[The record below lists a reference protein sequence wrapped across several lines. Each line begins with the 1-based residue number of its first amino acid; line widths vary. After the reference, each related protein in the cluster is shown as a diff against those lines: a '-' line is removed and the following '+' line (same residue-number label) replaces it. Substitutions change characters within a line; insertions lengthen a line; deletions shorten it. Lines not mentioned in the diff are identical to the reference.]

1 MKESITQFLEK
12 EYYETVRIHQLRQL
26 FERYLNLNSELVE
39 KFEQEYSRPKNLI
52 VSALYTAD
60 YIIMS
65 SEVKF
70 ELKDNDR
77 RKEIIEFW
85 MNLNI
90 TNDEMWYELTY
101 IVAFSYRVASMLR
114 KRYYYLMD
122 RGVAKQIAAA
132 LVADYFVRHHL
143 EYISDKM
150 NIIPN
155 WWIVFLMETAMCQT
169 IFSTTQKKWANSQEM
184 LHSNE
189 VGLLAHIIANN
200 FIGETVGE
208 PNPAVPI
215 PYFKDSSMFYY
226 AVWNQDISKKDWF
239 ESLLPAKNS
248 VQIHKE
254 FKKCIP
260 LMDSNNPHILKYM
273 RLAGKFSTSSP
284 EINFIIANSQ
294 TTGAEGW
301 IGLLSPLDDINMKE
315 IESLLKLKLD
325 DLKALEKYAKHLPI
339 IQVLQREKEERE
351 VVEEIIEKEETKGFF
366 KKLFLGFRKKKQKTK
381 TVKAAKTP
389 QPIDKWYRL
398 ILDEILIASVSGIG
412 LGLEIYDTYRE
423 DNFIISGLIES
434 EQKEIQPTIFY
445 SEATVAF
452 PSEFL
457 DPIISLVE
465 VGKLFISAMK
475 KVETISVIP
484 EEAFY
489 SDKQDVGLYRL
500 VEFVFGE
507 KLLVGILAEKQAKTA
522 MTLARSEPTYQRR
535 SLQRK
540 ANEFLHARRVNKTD
554 DVGKRTLSREINW
567 DTVKLSYEEK
577 PLFYKKN

>member
-1 MKESITQFLEK
+1 MKESITRFLEK
-12 EYYETVRIHQLRQL
+12 EYHETVRIHQLRQL
-26 FERYLNLNSELVE
+26 FERYINLNSELVE

-70 ELKDNDR
+70 ELEDDAR

-101 IVAFSYRVASMLR
+101 IVAFSYRIASMLR

-169 IFSTTQKKWANSQEM
+169 IFSTTQKKWVNIQEI

-189 VGLLAHIIANN
+189 VGLLAHLIANN
-200 FIGETVGE
+200 FIGETFGE

-215 PYFKDSSMFYY
+215 PYFKDSSIFYY
-226 AVWNQDISKKDWF
+226 ATWDQDVSKKDRF
-239 ESLLPAKNS
+239 ESLLPAKS
-248 VQIHKE
+248 SAQIHKE

-294 TTGAEGW
+294 TTAAEGW
-301 IGLLSPLDDINMKE
+301 IGLLTPLDDINMKE

-325 DLKALEKYAKHLPI
+325 DLKALEKYSKHLPI

-351 VVEEIIEKEETKGFF
+351 VVEEIIEKEEIRGFF
-366 KKLFLGFRKKKQKTK
+366 KKLFSGFRKKKQKPK

-389 QPIDKWYRL
+389 QSIDKWYRL

-412 LGLEIYDTYRE
+412 LGLEIYDSYRE
-423 DNFIISGLIES
+423 DNFVISGLIES
-434 EQKEIQPTIFY
+434 EQKETQPTVFY
-445 SEATVAF
+445 SEATVSF

-457 DPIISLVE
+457 DPIIGLIE
-465 VGKLFISAMK
+465 VGKLFIAAVK
-475 KVETISVIP
+475 NVETISVIP

-489 SDKQDVGLYRL
+489 LDKQDIGLYRL

-522 MTLARSEPTYQRR
+522 MTLARPEPTYQRR

-540 ANEFLHARRVNKTD
+540 ANEFLHARRVNKTN

-567 DTVKLSYEEK
+567 ETVKLSYEEK
-577 PLFYKKN
+577 PLYYKKN

>member
-1 MKESITQFLEK
+1 MKESVIRFLEK
-12 EYYETVRIHQLRQL
+12 EYLETVRIHQLRQL
-26 FERYLNLNSELVE
+26 FERYRNLNSEMVE
-39 KFEQEYSRPKNLI
+39 KFEQEYSRPNNLI

-70 ELKDNDR
+70 ELEDDAR

-169 IFSTTQKKWANSQEM
+169 IFSTTQKKWANSQEI

-189 VGLLAHIIANN
+189 VGLLAQIIANN
-200 FIGETVGE
+200 FIEETIGE

-215 PYFKDSSMFYY
+215 PYLKDSSIFYY
-226 AVWNQDISKKDWF
+226 AIWDQDTSKKDRF

-248 VQIHKE
+248 AQIHKE
-254 FKKCIP
+254 FKKCTP

-273 RLAGKFSTSSP
+273 RLAGKYSTSSP
-284 EINFIIANSQ
+284 EINFIIASSQ
-294 TTGAEGW
+294 TTGAECW
-301 IGLLSPLDDINMKE
+301 IGVLTPLDDINMKD

-325 DLKALEKYAKHLPI
+325 DMKALEKYAKHLPI

-366 KKLFLGFRKKKQKTK
+366 KKLFSGFRKKKQKPK

-389 QPIDKWYRL
+389 R
-398 ILDEILIASVSGIG
+398 IG
-412 LGLEIYDTYRE
+412 LGLEIYDSYRE
-423 DNFIISGLIES
+423 DNFVISGLIES
-434 EQKEIQPTIFY
+434 EQKETQPTVFY

-465 VGKLFISAMK
+465 VGKLFITAIK
-475 KVETISVIP
+475 NVETISVIP

-489 SDKQDVGLYRL
+489 SDKQDIGLYRL

-507 KLLVGILAEKQAKTA
+507 KLLVGILAEKQAKSA
-522 MTLARSEPTYQRR
+522 MTLARPEPTYQRR

>member
-12 EYYETVRIHQLRQL
+12 EYKETVRIHQLSQL
-26 FERYLNLNSELVE
+26 FERYPNLNSELIE

-70 ELKDNDR
+70 ELEDNAR

-85 MNLNI
+85 INLNI

-101 IVAFSYRVASMLR
+101 IVAFSYRVASKLR

-169 IFSTTQKKWANSQEM
+169 IFSTTQKKWANSQEI

-189 VGLLAHIIANN
+189 VGLLANIITNN

-215 PYFKDSSMFYY
+215 PYFKDSSIFYN
-226 AVWNQDISKKDWF
+226 AIWNQDTSKKYRF

-248 VQIHKE
+248 AQLHKE
-254 FKKCIP
+254 FKKCTP

-301 IGLLSPLDDINMKE
+301 IGLLTPLDDINMKE

-325 DLKALEKYAKHLPI
+325 DLKTLEKYAKHLPI
-339 IQVLQREKEERE
+339 IQVLQREKEER
-351 VVEEIIEKEETKGFF
+351 
-366 KKLFLGFRKKKQKTK
+366 
-381 TVKAAKTP
+381 
-389 QPIDKWYRL
+389 
-398 ILDEILIASVSGIG
+398 
-412 LGLEIYDTYRE
+412 
-423 DNFIISGLIES
+423 
-434 EQKEIQPTIFY
+434 
-445 SEATVAF
+445 
-452 PSEFL
+452 
-457 DPIISLVE
+457 
-465 VGKLFISAMK
+465 
-475 KVETISVIP
+475 
-484 EEAFY
+484 
-489 SDKQDVGLYRL
+489 
-500 VEFVFGE
+500 
-507 KLLVGILAEKQAKTA
+507 
-522 MTLARSEPTYQRR
+522 
-535 SLQRK
+535 
-540 ANEFLHARRVNKTD
+540 
-554 DVGKRTLSREINW
+554 
-567 DTVKLSYEEK
+567 
-577 PLFYKKN
+577 

>member
-1 MKESITQFLEK
+1 MKESIKKFLEK
-12 EYYETVRIHQLRQL
+12 EYLETIRIHQLRPL
-26 FERYLNLNSELVE
+26 FERYLNLNSDLVE
-39 KFEQEYSRPKNLI
+39 KYEKEYSRPKNLI

-65 SEVKF
+65 SEVKL
-70 ELKDNDR
+70 ELEDDAR

-85 MNLNI
+85 INLNI

-101 IVAFSYRVASMLR
+101 IVAFSYRIASMLR

-143 EYISDKM
+143 EYTSDKL
-150 NIIPN
+150 NIIPT
-155 WWIVFLMETAMCQT
+155 WWVVFLMETAMCQT
-169 IFSTTQKKWANSQEM
+169 IFSTTQKKWANIQEI

-189 VGLLAHIIANN
+189 MGLLSHIIANN
-200 FIGETVGE
+200 FIGETIGE

-215 PYFKDSSMFYY
+215 PYFKDSSIFYY
-226 AVWNQDISKKDWF
+226 ATWVQDTVKKNRF
-239 ESLLPAKNS
+239 ESLLPAKTS
-248 VQIHKE
+248 AQIHKE
-254 FKKCIP
+254 FKKCTP
-260 LMDSNNPHILKYM
+260 LLDSNNPHILKYM
-273 RLAGKFSTSSP
+273 RLAGKYSISSP

-294 TTGAEGW
+294 INDAEGW
-301 IGLLSPLDDINMKE
+301 IGLLTPLDDINMKE

-325 DLKALEKYAKHLPI
+325 DLKALEKYAKHLPT
-339 IQVLQREKEERE
+339 IQVLQRQKEERE
-351 VVEEIIEKEETKGFF
+351 VVEEIIEKEEKKGFF
-366 KKLFLGFRKKKQKTK
+366 KKLFSGFKKKKK
-381 TVKAAKTP
+381 KAEPKKAVKIP
-389 QPIDKWYRL
+389 QSIDKWYRL
-398 ILDEILIASVSGIG
+398 VLDEILIASVSGIG
-412 LGLEIYDTYRE
+412 LGLEIYDSYRE
-423 DNFIISGLIES
+423 DNFVISGLIES
-434 EQKEIQPTIFY
+434 EQKETQPTVFY

-457 DPIISLVE
+457 DPIISLIE
-465 VGKLFISAMK
+465 VGKLFIATIK
-475 KVETISVIP
+475 NVETISVIP

-489 SDKQDVGLYRL
+489 RDKQDVGLYRL

-507 KLLVGILAEKQAKTA
+507 KLLVGILAEKQARTA

-540 ANEFLHARRVNKTD
+540 ANEFVHARRVNKTD

-577 PLFYKKN
+577 PLFYKKK

>member
-1 MKESITQFLEK
+1 MKESITRFLEK
-12 EYYETVRIHQLRQL
+12 EYFETVRIHQLRQL
-26 FERYLNLNSELVE
+26 FERYRNLNSEMVE
-39 KFEQEYSRPKNLI
+39 KFEQEYSRPNNLI

-70 ELKDNDR
+70 ELEDDDR

-150 NIIPN
+150 NLIPN

-169 IFSTTQKKWANSQEM
+169 IFSTTQKKWANNQEI

-215 PYFKDSSMFYY
+215 PYFKDSSIFYY
-226 AVWNQDISKKDWF
+226 AIWNQDTSKKDRF
-239 ESLLPAKNS
+239 ESLLPSKESA
-248 VQIHKE
+248 QIYKE
-254 FKKCIP
+254 FKKCTP

-273 RLAGKFSTSSP
+273 RLAGKHSTSSP

-294 TTGAEGW
+294 TTNGEGW
-301 IGLLSPLDDINMKE
+301 IGLLTPLA
-315 IESLLKLKLD
+315 
-325 DLKALEKYAKHLPI
+325 ALAS
-339 IQVLQREKEERE
+339 
-351 VVEEIIEKEETKGFF
+351 
-366 KKLFLGFRKKKQKTK
+366 
-381 TVKAAKTP
+381 AA
-389 QPIDKWYRL
+389 
-398 ILDEILIASVSGIG
+398 A
-412 LGLEIYDTYRE
+412 
-423 DNFIISGLIES
+423 NF
-434 EQKEIQPTIFY
+434 TARCF
-445 SEATVAF
+445 TTRHR
-452 PSEFL
+452 
-457 DPIISLVE
+457 
-465 VGKLFISAMK
+465 FIT
-475 KVETISVIP
+475 E
-484 EEAFY
+484 
-489 SDKQDVGLYRL
+489 
-500 VEFVFGE
+500 
-507 KLLVGILAEKQAKTA
+507 LAPRFTA
-522 MTLARSEPTYQRR
+522 RP
-535 SLQRK
+535 
-540 ANEFLHARRVNKTD
+540 
-554 DVGKRTLSREINW
+554 
-567 DTVKLSYEEK
+567 
-577 PLFYKKN
+577 